1 VPQNCAVITIYS
13 SKQSPTCFRPYQA
26 ICPSCAGHVAGRS
39 LLIFRFLSTYS
50 LNSCT
55 LIIGVLKRDPHCC
68 SLVTHFRYKPH
79 LFGLERRT
87 IEKPLFSL
95 PTHMPTPF
103 HSQTCLHP
111 SGTAGPFSH
120 QSQPSYQSQPSL
132 SLNSQ
137 IADCSQFCLTK
148 WLPQ

>member
-26 ICPSCAGHVAGRS
+26 ICPSHTGLVASRS
-39 LLIFRFLSTYS
+39 LLIFRFSSTYS

-55 LIIGVLKRDPHCC
+55 LIIGLLKRDPHCC

-79 LFGLERRT
+79 SFGLERRT
-87 IEKPLFSL
+87 IEKPSFSL
-95 PTHMPTPF
+95 PTCVPAPF

-120 QSQPSYQSQPSL
+120 QSQPSL
-132 SLNSQ
+132 SSNSQ
-137 IADCSQFCLTK
+137 IADHSQFRLTVP
-148 WLPQ
+148 LGCNMY